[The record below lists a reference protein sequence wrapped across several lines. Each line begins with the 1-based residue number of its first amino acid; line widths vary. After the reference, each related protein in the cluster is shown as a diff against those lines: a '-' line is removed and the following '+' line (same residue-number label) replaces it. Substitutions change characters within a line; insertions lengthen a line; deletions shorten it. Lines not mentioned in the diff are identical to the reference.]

1 MPVKLNEYL
10 AAGKPVVSTELPYV
24 KDFNQRYDVL
34 MTVAPQPEVFLKA
47 IEQSLSFSRDA
58 AQITRRLEVAGGN
71 DWESRLEA
79 MSELI
84 ETQMRAKAVPGKKQD
99 G

>member
-1 MPVKLNEYL
+1 LLPSLIPASFSRFSNKHFEWLKSVPS
-10 AAGKPVVSTELPYV
+10 AGALTVFTGSVLIPSVEL
-24 KDFNQRYDVL
+24 
-34 MTVAPQPEVFLKA
+34 
-47 IEQSLSFSRDA
+47 SLSFSRDA

-84 ETQMRAKAVPGKKQD
+84 EAQMRAKTMPGKKQD

>member
-1 MPVKLNEYL
+1 LTVFTGSVLIPSV
-10 AAGKPVVSTELPYV
+10 EL
-24 KDFNQRYDVL
+24 
-34 MTVAPQPEVFLKA
+34 
-47 IEQSLSFSRDA
+47 SLSFSRDA